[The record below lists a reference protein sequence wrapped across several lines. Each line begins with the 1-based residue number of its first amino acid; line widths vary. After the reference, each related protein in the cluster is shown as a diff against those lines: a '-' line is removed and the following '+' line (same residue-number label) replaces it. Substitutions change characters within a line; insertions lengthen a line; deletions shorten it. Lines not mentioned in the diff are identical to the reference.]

1 VSGLSLDEAGVLD
14 LPEVMRV
21 MKESFDPEYGEAWT
35 APQCAGLI
43 SLPGVWL
50 VLAREAGEPLG
61 FALSRVVAGEA
72 ELLLLAVRR
81 SAQRQGVGAK
91 LLARFISDAASRGA
105 EKLHLE
111 VRNGN
116 PAVQLY
122 KHAGFQEVGRRFNY
136 YRGLSGQLFDAITL
150 ARPAN
155 S

>member
-1 VSGLSLDEAGVLD
+1 MSGLSLDEAGILH

-21 MKESFDPEYGEAWT
+21 MEDSFDPEYGEAWT
-35 APQCAGLI
+35 SPQCAGLI

-50 VLAREAGEPLG
+50 VLARKAGEPLG
-61 FALSRVVAGEA
+61 FTLSRVVAGEA

-91 LLARFISDAASRGA
+91 LLARFISDAATRGA
-105 EKLHLE
+105 QKLHLE

-116 PAVQLY
+116 AAVQLY

-136 YRGLSGQLFDAITL
+136 YRGVSGQLFDAITL

>member
-1 VSGLSLDEAGVLD
+1 MARLGQR
-14 LPEVMRV
+14 PN
-21 MKESFDPEYGEAWT
+21 
-35 APQCAGLI
+35 AP
-43 SLPGVWL
+43 PGVWL